1 MSKKSV
7 SLLLV
12 LFVILGGILA
22 GCGSN
27 DDKNAG
33 GSSPSASPSSAS
45 PSAASPEASSGE
57 SASPSSSSEAPKE
70 EVTLKVGAA
79 AVPHAEILEFVKPKL
94 KEEGVNLDIVVFDDE
109 GQLNPALKDGQ
120 IDANYFQ
127 HVPYLDSVKDE
138 KGYDFAVTTKVHVE
152 PIGLYSNKHKSK
164 DELPEGA
171 KIGIPNNPSNE
182 YRALVLLQQQGLIKL
197 KDGLTTFEATP
208 KDIVDNPKKL
218 KFVEADSATLPRS
231 LPDLDGAVIN
241 TNLVLE
247 AKIDPNSALFR
258 EDANSPYAN
267 VIVVRK
273 GDENKDAI
281 QKLDAALTSPDVK
294 KFLEDKY
301 GVAVVPA
308 F

>member
-1 MSKKSV
+1 MSKKRSLPV
-7 SLLLV
+7 VLSAFLLIGSLLS
-12 LFVILGGILA
+12 

-27 DDKNAG
+27 NNNAG
-33 GSSPSASPSSAS
+33 ASSSAASPSAATESSPSASPSESAS
-45 PSAASPEASSGE
+45 PSA
-57 SASPSSSSEAPKE
+57 SAAQ
-70 EVTLKVGAA
+70 EVTLKIGAA

-94 KEEGVNLDIVVFDDE
+94 KAEGVNLDIVVFDDE

-120 IDANYFQ
+120 IEANYFQ
-127 HVPYLDSVKDE
+127 HVPYLDSVKKE
-138 KGYDFAVTTKVHVE
+138 QGYDFAVTTKVHVE
-152 PIGLYSNKHKSK
+152 PIGFYSSKLKSK
-164 DELPEGA
+164 DEIKEGA

-197 KDGLTTFEATP
+197 KEGLTTYEATP
-208 KDIVDNPKKL
+208 KDIADNPLKL

-231 LPDLDGAVIN
+231 LPDLDGAIIN

-247 AKIDPNSALFR
+247 AKLDPNSALFR

-267 VIVVRK
+267 VIVVRA
-273 GDENKDAI
+273 GDESKDEI
-281 QKLDAALTSPDVK
+281 KKLDAALTTPEVK
-294 KFLEDKY
+294 QFIQDKY

>member
-1 MSKKSV
+1 MSKKKMVVAVALLFVV
-7 SLLLV
+7 SL
-12 LFVILGGILA
+12 IA
-22 GCGSN
+22 AACGSN
-27 DDKNAG
+27 NNNNGSSGNASSQASAEPSAG
-33 GSSPSASPSSAS
+33 DSPSPSASEPV
-45 PSAASPEASSGE
+45 
-57 SASPSSSSEAPKE
+57 K

-79 AVPHAEILEFVKPKL
+79 AVPHAEILEFIKPKL
-94 KEEGVNLDIVVFDDE
+94 KEEGINLEIKVLDDE
-109 GQLNPALKDGQ
+109 GQLNPALQEKQ

-138 KGYDFAVTTKVHVE
+138 KGYDFVVTTKVHVE
-152 PIGLYSNKHKSK
+152 PIGFYSNKLKSK
-164 DELPEGA
+164 DEIKEGA
-171 KIGIPNNPSNE
+171 TIGIPNNPSNE

-197 KDGLTTFEATP
+197 KDGLTNYEATP

-218 KFVEADSATLPRS
+218 KFIEADSATLPRS
-231 LPDLDGAVIN
+231 LPDLDGAIIN

-247 AKIDPNSALFR
+247 AKIDPKSALFR

-273 GDENKDAI
+273 GDENRDEIK
-281 QKLDAALTSPDVK
+281 KLDAALTTPEVK
-294 KFLEDKY
+294 KFIEDKY

>member
-1 MSKKSV
+1 MSRKKG
-7 SLLLV
+7 SLFAILALLAV
-12 LFVILGGILA
+12 TALALA

-27 DDKNAG
+27 GDKNA
-33 GSSPSASPSSAS
+33 SPSASPSAGAS
-45 PSAASPEASSGE
+45 TPGPSP
-57 SASPSSSSEAPKE
+57 SSEAPKE
-70 EVTLKVGAA
+70 EVTLKIGAA
-79 AVPHAEILEFVKPKL
+79 AVPHAEILNFVKPKL
-94 KEEGVNLDIVVFDDE
+94 KEEGVNLDVIVYDDE

-127 HVPYLDSVKDE
+127 HVPYLDSVKEE
-138 KGYDFAVTTKVHVE
+138 KGYDFVVTTKVHVE
-152 PIGLYSNKHKSK
+152 PIGFYSSKHKSK

-197 KDGLTTFEATP
+197 KDGLTTYEATP

-218 KFVEADSATLPRS
+218 KFVEADSATLPRA
-231 LPDLDGAVIN
+231 LPDLDGAIIN

-247 AKIDPNSALFR
+247 AKIDPTTALFR

-273 GDENKDAI
+273 GDESKEAI
-281 QKLDAALTSPDVK
+281 RKLDAALTSPDVK
-294 KFLEDKY
+294 KFIQDKY